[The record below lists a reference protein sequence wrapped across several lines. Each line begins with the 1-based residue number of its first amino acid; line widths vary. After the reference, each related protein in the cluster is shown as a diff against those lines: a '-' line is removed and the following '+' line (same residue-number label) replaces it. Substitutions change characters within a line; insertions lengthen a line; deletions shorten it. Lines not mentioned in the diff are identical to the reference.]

1 LTPDKNLR
9 LNIWYSSQWRLAHSS
24 MKILNP
30 KIDLERFYKRR
41 DHALQK
47 ALLLDYD
54 GTLAPFHVDPGKA
67 FPYPGVREMLDKIM
81 KAPDIRL
88 VIITGRWIEDLRPLL
103 QLKGRPEIWGSHGIE
118 RLKMDGTYEIAPM
131 DENALDGL
139 VKADEWIR
147 EVGLE
152 ERCEEKPGCLAIHW
166 RGLDEKSIEEIT
178 NQVSLTWQFI
188 AESSGL
194 NLKEFDGGME
204 LRVPARDKGD
214 AVRTILEELENDAA
228 VAYLGD
234 DLTDEDAFKAIKG
247 KGMGVL
253 VRKELRP
260 TAGDVWISPPEEL
273 LDFLSGWLV

>member
-1 LTPDKNLR
+1 
-9 LNIWYSSQWRLAHSS
+9 

>member
-1 LTPDKNLR
+1 
-9 LNIWYSSQWRLAHSS
+9 

-30 KIDLERFYKRR
+30 KIDLERFYERR
-41 DHALQK
+41 NHSSQK

-54 GTLAPFHVDPGKA
+54 GTLAPFQVDPGKA
-67 FPYPGVREMLDKIM
+67 YPYPGIPEMLDRIM
-81 KAPDIRL
+81 KAPDMRL
-88 VIITGRWIEDLRPLL
+88 VIVTGRWIKDLMPLL

-118 RLKMDGTYEIAPM
+118 RLKMDGAYEIAPM

-139 VKADEWIR
+139 VKADDWIQ

-166 RGLDEKSIEEIT
+166 RGLDEKSIEEII
-178 NQVSLTWQFI
+178 NQVSLTWQLI

-194 NLKEFDGGME
+194 NLKEFDGGIE
-204 LRVPARDKGD
+204 LHVPARDKGD
-214 AVRTILEELENDAA
+214 AVRTILGELGNDAV

-234 DLTDEDAFKAIKG
+234 DLTDEDAFRAIRG
-247 KGMGVL
+247 KGIGVL

-260 TAGDVWISPPEEL
+260 TAGDVWIRPPEEL
-273 LDFLSGWLV
+273 LEFLSGWLV